1 MKMHFLQLLLVPF
14 ITNTVTSLDSRKTIF
29 QCDQH
34 FDESQPEG
42 IINFPSLPKQLAIS
56 HGINSSKPELR
67 YNLQCVYTFVA
78 GPRQRVILEF
88 DHFLLSGSSEN
99 CDIEY
104 IDIYSEIENVDED
117 ILSST
122 LGGRYCGTVA
132 PHVRISL
139 RNVMKLVLHSRST
152 NHEENHGFSA
162 KYSFIP
168 GEKFISG
175 ASVSGQKCGYIID
188 SSVLKA
194 GTVYSPTYPGTYPHN
209 MHCSY
214 LLKGYP
220 EERIR
225 LFFSDFD
232 IFFGGEHC
240 PYDSITIFDGDSP
253 SAPIIRKVCGL
264 QQRMEIYSMTNTL
277 LIHFNTTQPAKSD
290 PRGFIMDY
298 EFSSRFVKIHKLLNG
313 QKGVT
318 HIRGTEC
325 DVRVE
330 SNRETTH
337 TISSPNYPEVYPAN
351 TTCTYIIHGLQGEQN
366 LENVILTFQSIAVL
380 SFDTALA
387 TATPSADDIACP
399 SAWVGI
405 ATSEGNMRA
414 VMSSTDD
421 SIFDVTLC
429 ERIPSGSPLLGPY
442 VSEGPRMVMQFG
454 STDTRDDQISP
465 IGFKATI
472 EFRTDFGVTGDSL
485 GTSNECR
492 FRFNSSTGFFNSPR
506 YPANYPLDT
515 NCTYYIVAEPEK
527 EILLHFEQFALS
539 GDNRNCDDYLEVYD
553 VFVENGEEKLRLKER
568 YCSDTFPGPS
578 VSAFGSHE
586 MRIFFTSGSTGTANG
601 FKALFEIRTARK
613 EDVPSGEAHI
623 RRGSYRCGSVINA
636 TTEKPNGLIISPNY
650 PVKYNKDVHCDWKIN
665 AREGY
670 QVLLKMEAID
680 VEGEMTTTSASCQ
693 KAVIRVEGAP
703 KPEYCGTK
711 REFFESFLSDSN
723 TVRISFLTAPDKV
736 NGLKGFN
743 LSWTEV
749 KNLSGKDESVC
760 KSDTL
765 YLCTYSKLCIDSKL
779 RCNGLDNCGY
789 LVQDDTDEQHSRVII
804 FFKNDF
810 GFLLMGFP
818 SSDWKISPHEE
829 LLNLVNGIKVCAFVS
844 CCFLCALHI
853 GSLKEKTGDRTVV
866 LAAIFCGG
874 IFVFICG
881 FFLYLFKKKLER
893 KKKSKRKSDTKH
905 RLRQPYRQQKPM
917 NRPHCDSQLSSPAT
931 SRFVHHD
938 ATGIM
943 PPIQLHH
950 IRNTPEE
957 FYTN

>member
-1 MKMHFLQLLLVPF
+1 MYFGLLFV
-14 ITNTVTSLDSRKTIF
+14 IVGNAVSSGRKTIF

-34 FDESQPEG
+34 FDSSQSEG
-42 IINFPSLPKQLAIS
+42 IIDFPSLPKKLALS
-56 HGINSSKPELR
+56 HGINNTKPEHQ

-104 IDIYSEIENVDED
+104 LDIYSEIENVEDD
-117 ILSST
+117 ILSSV

-132 PHVRISL
+132 PHIRISL
-139 RNVMKLVLHSRST
+139 HRVMKLVLHSRSS
-152 NHEENHGFSA
+152 NHEENHGFRA
-162 KYSFIP
+162 KYSFISE
-168 GEKFISG
+168 EKFISG
-175 ASVSGQKCGYIID
+175 KPIAGEKCSYIIN
-188 SSVLKA
+188 SAVRKT

-214 LLKGYP
+214 LLNGFDG
-220 EERIR
+220 ERIR
-225 LFFSDFD
+225 IFFTDFD

-240 PYDSITIFDGDSP
+240 PYDSITVFDGPTP
-253 SAPIIRKVCGL
+253 SSPIIRKVCGL
-264 QQRMEIYSMTNTL
+264 QQRMEIYSMSNSL
-277 LIHFNTTQPAKSD
+277 LIHFNTTQPSKSD

-298 EFSSRFVKIHKLLNG
+298 DFSSRFVNIEKMLNG
-313 QKGVT
+313 QRGVT

-337 TISSPNYPEVYPAN
+337 SISSPNYPEVYPAN

-366 LENVILTFQSIAVL
+366 LEKVILTFVSIAVL
-380 SFDTALA
+380 SFDTTPA
-387 TATPSADDIACP
+387 TAPPSIDDIACP

-405 ATSEGNMRA
+405 AISEGNMKA

-429 ERIPSGSPLLGPY
+429 ERIAPNSSLLGPY
-442 VSEGPRMVMQFG
+442 ISEGPRMVMQFG

-485 GTSNECR
+485 GTSNECK
-492 FRFNSSTGFFNSPR
+492 FRFTSSTGFFNSPR

-515 NCTYYIVAEPEK
+515 NCTYYIVGQPGK

-539 GDNRNCDDYLEVYD
+539 GNKENGCQAWLDVYD
-553 VFVENGEEKLRLKER
+553 VFLKNGKEELRLKER

-586 MRIFFTSGSTGTANG
+586 MRVVFSSKSVGTANG
-601 FKALFEIRTARK
+601 FKGLFEIRTARK
-613 EDVPSGEAHI
+613 EDVPLGEAH
-623 RRGSYRCGSVINA
+623 
-636 TTEKPNGLIISPNY
+636 KPNGLIISPNY
-650 PVKYNKDVHCDWKIN
+650 PVKYNKDVHCDWQIN
-665 AREGY
+665 VRSGY
-670 QVLLKMEAID
+670 QILLKMEAID
-680 VEGEMTTTSASCQ
+680 VEGEMASDSASCQ
-693 KAVIRVEGAP
+693 KAVIRIEGAP
-703 KPEYCGTK
+703 RTEYCGTR
-711 REFFESFLSDSN
+711 REFFESYLSPSN
-723 TVRISFLTAPDKV
+723 SVRISFLTAPDKV

-749 KNLSGKDESVC
+749 MDLNGKDESVC
-760 KSDTL
+760 KSNSL

-789 LVQDDTDEQHSRVII
+789 SVQDDTDEQH
-804 FFKNDF
+804 
-810 GFLLMGFP
+810 
-818 SSDWKISPHEE
+818 
-829 LLNLVNGIKVCAFVS
+829 C
-844 CCFLCALHI
+844 
-853 GSLKEKTGDRTVV
+853 SLKEKTGDRTVV
-866 LAAIFCGG
+866 IAAVFCGC

-893 KKKSKRKSDTKH
+893 KKKSKRKSDAKH
-905 RLRQPYRQQKPM
+905 RQRQPYRQQKPM
-917 NRPHCDSQLSSPAT
+917 HRPHCESQLSSPAT

-943 PPIQLHH
+943 PPLPLHQ
-950 IRNTPEE
+950 IGTASRA
-957 FYTN
+957 YCD

>member
-1 MKMHFLQLLLVPF
+1 MYLFHIIFLLLF
-14 ITNTVTSLDSRKTIF
+14 ISRSTEAISSNRKTIF

-42 IINFPSLPKQLAIS
+42 VIEFPSLPKQLAIS
-56 HGINSSKPELR
+56 HGVNNSKPEQQ

-78 GPRQRVILEF
+78 GPRQRVRLEF

-104 IDIYSEIENVDED
+104 VDIYSEVESVDED
-117 ILSST
+117 ILQSA

-139 RNVMKLVLHSRST
+139 RHVMKIVLHSRST
-152 NHEENHGFSA
+152 NHEDSHGFRA

-168 GEKFISG
+168 EDKFIAG
-175 ASVSGQKCGYIID
+175 EPVSGKKCSYIID
-188 SSVLKA
+188 SSDRKI
-194 GTVYSPTYPGTYPHN
+194 GTLYSPTYPGTYPHN

-214 LLKGYP
+214 LMKGYRG
-220 EERIR
+220 ERIR
-225 LFFSDFD
+225 LFFTDFD

-240 PYDSITIFDGDSP
+240 PYDSITIFDGPTP
-253 SAPIIRKVCGL
+253 SSPIIRKVCGL
-264 QQRMEIYSMTNTL
+264 QQRMEIYSMTNSL
-277 LIHFNTTQPAKSD
+277 LIHFNTTHPAKSD

-298 EFSSRFVKIHKLLNG
+298 EFSSRFVNIDKLLNK
-313 QKGVT
+313 QRGVT

-366 LENVILTFQSIAVL
+366 LEKVILTFDSIAVL
-380 SFDTALA
+380 SFDTSPA
-387 TATPSADDIACP
+387 TAPPSVDDIACP

-405 ATSEGNMRA
+405 AIGEGNMKA

-429 ERIPSGSPLLGPY
+429 ERIPSDSPLLGPY
-442 VSEGPRMVMQFG
+442 ISEGPRMVMQFG
-454 STDTRDDQISP
+454 STDTRDDRITP

-472 EFRTDFGVTGDSL
+472 EFKTDFGVTGESL

-492 FRFNSSTGFFNSPR
+492 FRFTSSTGFFNSPR

-515 NCTYYIVAEPEK
+515 NCTYYIVGQPGK

-539 GDNRNCDDYLEVYD
+539 GDDDSNCNDYLDVYD
-553 VFVENGEEKLRLKER
+553 VFVKNGKEELRLKER

-586 MRIFFTSGSTGTANG
+586 MRVVFTSGSSGTANG

-613 EDVPSGEAHI
+613 EDVPRGEAHI
-623 RRGSYRCGSVINA
+623 RRGAYRCGSVINA
-636 TTEKPNGLIISPNY
+636 TADKPNGLIISPNY
-650 PVKYNKDVHCDWKIN
+650 PVKYNKDVHCDWQIN
-665 AREGY
+665 VKEGY

-680 VEGEMTTTSASCQ
+680 VEGEMTADSASCQ

-703 KPEYCGTK
+703 RMEYCGTK
-711 REFFESFLSDSN
+711 REFFEAYLSPSN
-723 TVRISFLTAPDKV
+723 SVRISFLTAPDKV

-760 KSDTL
+760 KSDSL
-765 YLCTYSKLCIDSKL
+765 YLCTYSKLCIDAKL

-789 LVQDDTDEQHSRVII
+789 GVQDDTDEQHCQNQPTRS
-804 FFKNDF
+804 FYSAKF
-810 GFLLMGFP
+810 MST
-818 SSDWKISPHEE
+818 SS
-829 LLNLVNGIKVCAFVS
+829 
-844 CCFLCALHI
+844 
-853 GSLKEKTGDRTVV
+853 GSLKEKSADQTIVV
-866 LAAIFCGG
+866 AAIFCGA
-874 IFVFICG
+874 IFLFICIL
-881 FFLYLFKKKLER
+881 FLYLFKTKLDK

-905 RLRQPYRQQKPM
+905 RQRQPYRQQKPM
-917 NRPHCDSQLSSPAT
+917 HKPQFDSELSPPAT

-943 PPIQLHH
+943 PPIPLHQ
-950 IRNTPEE
+950 IGTSSRDM
-957 FYTN
+957 YS

>member
-1 MKMHFLQLLLVPF
+1 MYLFHIIFLLLF
-14 ITNTVTSLDSRKTIF
+14 ISRSTEAISSNRKTIF

-42 IINFPSLPKQLAIS
+42 VIEFPSLPKQLAIS
-56 HGINSSKPELR
+56 HGVNNSKPEQQ

-78 GPRQRVILEF
+78 GPRQRVRLEF

-104 IDIYSEIENVDED
+104 VDIYSEVESVDED
-117 ILSST
+117 ILQSA

-139 RNVMKLVLHSRST
+139 RHVMKIVLHSRST
-152 NHEENHGFSA
+152 NHEDSHGFRA

-168 GEKFISG
+168 EDKFIAG
-175 ASVSGQKCGYIID
+175 EPVSGKKCSYIID
-188 SSVLKA
+188 SSDRKI
-194 GTVYSPTYPGTYPHN
+194 GTLYSPTYPGTYPHN

-214 LLKGYP
+214 LMKGYRG
-220 EERIR
+220 ERIR
-225 LFFSDFD
+225 LFFTDFD

-240 PYDSITIFDGDSP
+240 PYDSITIFDGPTP
-253 SAPIIRKVCGL
+253 SSPIIRKVCGL
-264 QQRMEIYSMTNTL
+264 QQRMEIYSMTNSL
-277 LIHFNTTQPAKSD
+277 LIHFNTTHPAKSD

-298 EFSSRFVKIHKLLNG
+298 EFSSRFVNIDKLLNK
-313 QKGVT
+313 QRGVT

-366 LENVILTFQSIAVL
+366 LEKVILTFDSIAVL
-380 SFDTALA
+380 SFDTSPA
-387 TATPSADDIACP
+387 TAPPSVDDIACP

-405 ATSEGNMRA
+405 AIGEGNMKA

-429 ERIPSGSPLLGPY
+429 ERIPSDSPLLGPY
-442 VSEGPRMVMQFG
+442 ISEGPRMVMQFG
-454 STDTRDDQISP
+454 STDTRDDRITP

-472 EFRTDFGVTGDSL
+472 EFKTDFGVTGESL

-492 FRFNSSTGFFNSPR
+492 FRFTSSTGFFNSPR
-506 YPANYPLDT
+506 YPANYPMDT
-515 NCTYYIVAEPEK
+515 NCTYYIVGQPGK

-539 GDNRNCDDYLEVYD
+539 GDDDSNCNDYLDVYD
-553 VFVENGEEKLRLKER
+553 VFVKNGKEELRLKER

-586 MRIFFTSGSTGTANG
+586 MRVVFTSGSSGTANG

-613 EDVPSGEAHI
+613 EDVPRGEAHI
-623 RRGSYRCGSVINA
+623 RRGAYRCGSVINA
-636 TTEKPNGLIISPNY
+636 TADKPNGLIISPNY
-650 PVKYNKDVHCDWKIN
+650 PVKYNKDVHCDWQIN
-665 AREGY
+665 VKEGY

-680 VEGEMTTTSASCQ
+680 VEGEMTSDSASCQ

-703 KPEYCGTK
+703 RMEYCGTK
-711 REFFESFLSDSN
+711 REFFEAYLSPSN
-723 TVRISFLTAPDKV
+723 SVRISFLTAPDKV

-760 KSDTL
+760 KSDSL
-765 YLCTYSKLCIDSKL
+765 YLCTYSKLCIDAKL

-789 LVQDDTDEQHSRVII
+789 GVQDDTDEQH
-804 FFKNDF
+804 
-810 GFLLMGFP
+810 
-818 SSDWKISPHEE
+818 
-829 LLNLVNGIKVCAFVS
+829 C
-844 CCFLCALHI
+844 
-853 GSLKEKTGDRTVV
+853 SLKEKSADQTIVV
-866 LAAIFCGG
+866 AAIFCGA
-874 IFVFICG
+874 IFLFICIL
-881 FFLYLFKKKLER
+881 FLYLFKTKLDK

-905 RLRQPYRQQKPM
+905 RQRQPYRQQKPM
-917 NRPHCDSQLSSPAT
+917 HKPQFDSELSPPAT

-943 PPIQLHH
+943 PPIPLHQ
-950 IRNTPEE
+950 IGTSSRDM
-957 FYTN
+957 YS